1 MNPFAPVAWP
11 TFAPEYAQVVLVSSS
26 TMPQVCLPGVARR
39 KEAAPVWVPVGR
51 SEKKENPNA
60 ETLIPAPAP
69 AVEYD
74 RV

>member
-39 KEAAPVWVPVGR
+39 KEAAPVSEPVA
-51 SEKKENPNA
+51 A
-60 ETLIPAPAP
+60 EEEPPPTRG
-69 AVEYD
+69 VVR